1 MNHLPVHKRLLCF
14 LLCLAIVISTAL
26 PVFANPISSL
36 IDAAPVYY
44 RPNVNSTII
53 GYLPQNCE
61 VAILSQHGDYYR
73 IDCYDMTGYIAKDL
87 VVRENGLCYVNLSV
101 DYTGAEHFYEHSIGQ
116 GIIMQRQLYTYA
128 LAQVG
133 VPYVSGGTSPRGFDC
148 SGFTQY
154 IYNLVGISIPRTCD
168 GQLGSG
174 LIIPKEKLQCGDLV
188 LFQRTTSHSGLSTHV
203 GIYLGDGK
211 LVHAGGRGITVVALD
226 SAYFT
231 EHYLCSRR
239 IILSERPSIMIPS
252 VVSSIQ
258 AGIDFQNNINRKQ

>member
-1 MNHLPVHKRLLCF
+1 MKHHPLCKRFLCLLLCLFSTLAVALPVHARP
-14 LLCLAIVISTAL
+14 VL
-26 PVFANPISSL
+26 PSF

-44 RPNVNSTII
+44 RASSRAAVI
-53 GYLPQNCE
+53 GYMAQGAELT
-61 VAILSQHGDYYR
+61 VLSQRGDYYQ
-73 IDCYDMTGYIAKDL
+73 IDCYDMAGFIHADFVAQQNESYYVSLSGVHSDSKPFLEQAFGKA
-87 VVRENGLCYVNLSV
+87 VVLR
-101 DYTGAEHFYEHSIGQ
+101 
-116 GIIMQRQLYTYA
+116 RQLYSYA

-154 IYNLVGISIPRTCD
+154 IYGQLGISIPRTCD

-188 LFQRTTSHSGLSTHV
+188 LFQRTTSHKGITTHV

-211 LVHAGGRGITVVALD
+211 LIHAGGRGITVVALD
-226 SAYFT
+226 SAYFS

-239 IILSERPSIMIPS
+239 IIHSQNPIFVPSTVAS
-252 VVSSIQ
+252 VRTFMEQ
-258 AGIDFQNNINRKQ
+258 TE